1 MILLSDNKKLP
12 DEYED
17 VYSHSKKSR
26 KKTPKKS
33 AAKNKQ
39 KTKKKRTTEYVI
51 AVVCVFLCL
60 IVVAM
65 CGVTIFFRSKL
76 NKMNYSDGLG
86 GNPDA
91 TFNYLEE
98 ENLNF
103 NNIADPE
110 GAETVK
116 ELIKTWSTNGGDQLY
131 SKNVINVLL
140 IGEDYED
147 GTSRSDSTI
156 LVTINKK
163 TKKIIL
169 TSFLRDSYTY
179 MNIEGQ
185 DRYDKTNHAYAWG
198 GASKLMEVL
207 SNNYK
212 IKIDRFVTIN
222 YQSFVKA
229 VNELGG
235 INVMVT
241 EAEANYMNRT
251 TKLKGFESGSSV
263 NLDGDHA
270 LVFARIRK
278 LDGEEQRT
286 ERQRRLITA
295 LINSVRDS
303 SLADVN
309 NAIDTFLPYVTTNH
323 TKSEIV
329 SLGTKAITEGWLK
342 YEIVSQVAP
351 SETTKMGFQGY
362 RTYTGNLDVWIVDYV
377 KAAQELQLS
386 LYGQTNITID
396 ESTHV
401 SAIDLAMGRYS
412 YNDYDDN
419 DYGNDDDYSFEEEES
434 TRRNWLDYTIPDE
447 LPSYGLGDILPDITV
462 NYDFTFNYG
471 REDITSGQPDDDDNG
486 QNGEDGTEAVTEEYN
501 E

>member
-1 MILLSDNKKLP
+1 MSNKKKQP
-12 DEYED
+12 DEFED
-17 VYSHSKKSR
+17 IYSYSETKPKKSR
-26 KKTPKKS
+26 
-33 AAKNKQ
+33 
-39 KTKKKRTTEYVI
+39 TEIVI

-60 IVVAM
+60 TLVLV
-65 CGVTIFFRSKL
+65 GGSVFFIRSKL

-110 GAETVK
+110 GSETVK

-185 DRYDKTNHAYAWG
+185 DRYDKTNHSYAWG

-222 YQSFVKA
+222 YQSFVQA
-229 VNELGG
+229 VNKLGG

-286 ERQRRLITA
+286 ERQRRLITS

-323 TKSEIV
+323 TQSEIV

-351 SETTKMGFQGY
+351 SESTKMGFQGY

-419 DYGNDDDYSFEEEES
+419 GYDDDYNYEEEES
-434 TRRNWLDYTIPDE
+434 TRRNWLDYTFPDE
-447 LPSYGLGDILPDITV
+447 IPSYGLGDILPDITV

-471 REDITSGQPDDDDNG
+471 REDITSGQPDDNDTG

>member
-1 MILLSDNKKLP
+1 MSNKKKLP

-17 VYSHSKKSR
+17 VYSDSKASKSLKK
-26 KKTPKKS
+26 KKTKSKAKK
-33 AAKNKQ
+33 KNKA
-39 KTKKKRTTEYVI
+39 TEVVI
-51 AVVCVFLCL
+51 AVVCAFLCL
-60 IVVAM
+60 ILVAM

-76 NKMNYSDGLG
+76 NKMNYSDGVG

-103 NNIADPE
+103 SNIADPE

-116 ELIKTWSTNGGDQLY
+116 ELIKTWSTNGGDHLY

-163 TKKIIL
+163 TRKIIL

-185 DRYDKTNHAYAWG
+185 DRYDKTNHSYAWG
-198 GASKLMEVL
+198 GAAKLMEVL

-212 IKIDRFVTIN
+212 INIDRFVTIN

-229 VNELGG
+229 VDELGG

-241 EAEANYMNRT
+241 EEEANYMNRT

-323 TKSEIV
+323 TQSEIV

-396 ESTHV
+396 ESTHI
-401 SAIDLAMGRYS
+401 SAIDLALGK
-412 YNDYDDN
+412 YNNYYDDN
-419 DYGNDDDYSFEEEES
+419 DYDNNDYGYEEET
-434 TRRNWLDYTIPDE
+434 TRRNLLDYTFPGEI
-447 LPSYGLGDILPDITV
+447 PSYDIGDILPDVSID
-462 NYDFTFNYG
+462 YDFTLNYG
-471 REDITSGQPDDDDNG
+471 RDDVTQGDSDDDDAN
-486 QNGEDGTEAVTEEYN
+486 QNDEDETEEVTEEYI

>member
-1 MILLSDNKKLP
+1 MSNKKKLP

-17 VYSHSKKSR
+17 VYSDSKASKSLKK
-26 KKTPKKS
+26 KKTKSKAKK
-33 AAKNKQ
+33 KNKA
-39 KTKKKRTTEYVI
+39 TEVVI
-51 AVVCVFLCL
+51 AVVCAFLCL
-60 IVVAM
+60 ILVAM

-76 NKMNYSDGLG
+76 NKMNYSDGVG

-103 NNIADPE
+103 SNIADPE

-116 ELIKTWSTNGGDQLY
+116 ELIKTWSTNGGDHLY

-163 TKKIIL
+163 TRKIIL

-185 DRYDKTNHAYAWG
+185 DRYDKTNHSYAWG
-198 GASKLMEVL
+198 GAAKLMEVL

-212 IKIDRFVTIN
+212 INIDRFVTIN

-229 VNELGG
+229 VDELGG

-241 EAEANYMNRT
+241 EEEANYMNRT

-323 TKSEIV
+323 TQSEIV

-362 RTYTGNLDVWIVDYV
+362 RTYTGSLDVWIVDYV

-396 ESTHV
+396 ESTHI
-401 SAIDLAMGRYS
+401 SAIDLALGK
-412 YNDYDDN
+412 YNNYYDDN
-419 DYGNDDDYSFEEEES
+419 DYDNNDYGYEEET
-434 TRRNWLDYTIPDE
+434 TRRNLLDYTFSGEI
-447 LPSYGLGDILPDITV
+447 PSYDIGDILPDVSID
-462 NYDFTFNYG
+462 YDFTLNYG
-471 REDITSGQPDDDDNG
+471 RDDVTQGDSDDDDAN
-486 QNGEDGTEAVTEEYN
+486 QNDEDETEEVTEEYI

>member
-1 MILLSDNKKLP
+1 MILLSNKKKLP

-17 VYSHSKKSR
+17 IYSHSKPSKSL
-26 KKTPKKS
+26 KKS
-33 AAKNKQ
+33 KVKT
-39 KTKKKRTTEYVI
+39 KTKKDKATEAII
-51 AVVCVFLCL
+51 AVLCVFLCL
-60 IVVAM
+60 IVVMM
-65 CGVTIFFRSKL
+65 CVATVFFRTKL
-76 NKMNYSDGLG
+76 NKMNYSDGVG
-86 GNPDA
+86 GNPDV

-185 DRYDKTNHAYAWG
+185 DRYDKTNHSYAWG
-198 GASKLMEVL
+198 GAAKLMEVL

-251 TKLKGFESGSSV
+251 TKLKGFESGANV

-286 ERQRRLITA
+286 ERQRRLITS

-309 NAIDTFLPYVTTNH
+309 DAIDTFLPYVTTNH
-323 TKSEIV
+323 SKSEIV

-401 SAIDLAMGRYS
+401 SAIDLALGRYS
-412 YNDYDDN
+412 YND
-419 DYGNDDDYSFEEEES
+419 DDDYDYDYDGDYSYEEES
-434 TRRNWLDYTIPDE
+434 TRRNWFDYTFPDE
-447 LPSYGLGDILPDITV
+447 IPSYDLENILPDITV
-462 NYDFTFNYG
+462 GYDFTFNYG
-471 REDITSGQPDDDDNG
+471 REDVTSDQLYDDDTG
-486 QNGEDGTEAVTEEYN
+486 QNGENETEEITEEYI

>member
-1 MILLSDNKKLP
+1 MSSKKKRP
-12 DEYED
+12 DEFED
-17 VYSHSKKSR
+17 VYSHSKTKA
-26 KKTPKKS
+26 KKNKATKTKGNNKK
-33 AAKNKQ
+33 AKNG
-39 KTKKKRTTEYVI
+39 KTKEVVI
-51 AVVCVFLCL
+51 SVVCVLLCL
-60 IVVAM
+60 VLMAA
-65 CGVTIFFRSKL
+65 GALAFFFRSKL
-76 NKMNYSDGLG
+76 NKINYSDGVG

-91 TFNYLEE
+91 TFNYIEE

-116 ELIKTWSTNGGDQLY
+116 ELIKTWSTNGGDHLY

-156 LVTINKK
+156 LVTVNKK

-179 MNIEGQ
+179 MNIEGE
-185 DRYDKTNHAYAWG
+185 DRYDKTNHSYAWG
-198 GASKLMEVL
+198 GAAKLMEVL

-229 VNELGG
+229 VDELGG

-263 NLDGDHA
+263 NLDGAHA

-295 LINSVRDS
+295 FLNSVKDS
-303 SLADVN
+303 SISDVN
-309 NAIDTFLPYVTTNH
+309 KAIDTFLPYVTTNH
-323 TKSEIV
+323 TQSEIV
-329 SLGTKAITEGWLK
+329 SLGTKAVTEGWLK
-342 YEIVSQVAP
+342 YDIVSQVAP
-351 SETTKMGFQGY
+351 SEETKMGFQSF
-362 RTYTGNLDVWIVDYV
+362 RTYTGYLDVWIVDYV
-377 KAAQELQLS
+377 KAARDLQLS

-396 ESTHV
+396 EDTHV
-401 SAIDLAMGRYS
+401 SAIDLAFGSQSGDS
-412 YNDYDDN
+412 YNNYEEDDEETTRR
-419 DYGNDDDYSFEEEES
+419 GLLPDYS
-434 TRRNWLDYTIPDE
+434 
-447 LPSYGLGDILPDITV
+447 LPSYEWPSYGYDLGDIIGSGSIGGNRYETTTNADEEEDDTSPDSE
-462 NYDFTFNYG
+462 
-471 REDITSGQPDDDDNG
+471 ED
-486 QNGEDGTEAVTEEYN
+486 EEEYYPSYS
-501 E
+501 EETTEYQEE